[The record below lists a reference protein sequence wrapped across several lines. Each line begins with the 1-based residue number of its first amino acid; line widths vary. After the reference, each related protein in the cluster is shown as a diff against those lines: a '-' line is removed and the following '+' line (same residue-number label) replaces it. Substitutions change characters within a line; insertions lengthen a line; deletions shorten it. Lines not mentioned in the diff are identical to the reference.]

1 MNESLSLRILIVDD
15 APEICLIAQLALERV
30 GGFTVQTIN
39 SGTEALDLAPR
50 FAPDLILL
58 DVVMPDLDGPETLRE
73 LRSLPALSST
83 PIIFLTAKDQAQDIA
98 QLKGLGAIAVLVK
111 PFDPLT
117 LSATIR
123 KIWEDYNRSAAR

>member
-58 DVVMPDLDGPETLRE
+58 DVVMPDVDGPETLRE